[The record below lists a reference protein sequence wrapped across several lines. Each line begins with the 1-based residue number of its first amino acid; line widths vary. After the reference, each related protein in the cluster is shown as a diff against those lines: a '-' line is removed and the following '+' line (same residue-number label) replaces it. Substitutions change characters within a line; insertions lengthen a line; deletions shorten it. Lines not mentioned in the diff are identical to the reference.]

1 MVLRSDFNF
10 PFGTSTPISVF
21 FAVDVETGH
30 SKKILF
36 FLALFDL
43 MNGTIKLFELFFLIF
58 FEDGRPATVNSTPFG
73 PLLFLDK
80 EIYEYFK
87 IS

>member
-10 PFGTSTPISVF
+10 PFGTSTPISEF

-36 FLALFDL
+36 FLAHFDL
-43 MNGTIKLFELFFLIF
+43 INGTIKLFELFFLIF
-58 FEDGRPATVNSTPFG
+58 LKTEDLQ
-73 PLLFLDK
+73 LLTLHHLVLF
-80 EIYEYFK
+80 F
-87 IS
+87 S